1 MWGRSPVTTVDT
13 YARPSVSAGEDSPR
27 STPGLG
33 LAAVP
38 HSLSLRLEV
47 AFLVLVDA
55 LVATLAVLCGLDVRF
70 DGSLPAIAG
79 LPYSAVALG
88 FPVLWVS
95 AMALGHA
102 YDRTILAA
110 GAEEYRR
117 VLNTAVWFT
126 AGIAAAAFALHLEL
140 SRGFVG
146 TSVPLAILGTLICR
160 HVTRKGLH
168 RYLATGAAIHRVVVV
183 GSQESTERLARHMR
197 RTAFTGYTVVGS
209 ADLPWLGRA
218 DDLDAVARQTRTS
231 AEVLLET
238 VRRLGA
244 DTIAMSSGDT
254 LGHNGL
260 QRLSWRLEGTG
271 IKLLVAPD
279 AADLA
284 GPRIL
289 VRPVA
294 GLPLLHI
301 EEPEFR
307 GRQRV
312 LKECIDRLGA
322 GLLLLIAA
330 PALAVIAAAALIS
343 HGRPILYRQERVGRH
358 GDHFTIHKFRTM
370 HNGADRRLTD
380 LAHLNLHDGELFKI
394 REDPRVTPLGRQL
407 RRYSLDELP
416 QLWDVLRGSMSLVG
430 PRPPLA
436 REVEKYGDDA
446 RRRLLVKPGITGL
459 WQVSGRSDLA
469 WEETVRLDLHYVEN
483 WSVALDLTLLWKTL
497 SAVIRPQG
505 AY

>member
-1 MWGRSPVTTVDT
+1 M
-13 YARPSVSAGEDSPR
+13 PR
-27 STPGLG
+27 
-33 LAAVP
+33 
-38 HSLSLRLEV
+38 SLSLRLEV

-70 DGSLPAIAG
+70 GASPAAIAG
-79 LPYSAVALG
+79 LPYSVVAFG
-88 FPVLWVS
+88 FPVLWVA
-95 AMALGHA
+95 AMALGRA
-102 YDRTILAA
+102 YDRGILAA
-110 GAEEYRR
+110 GAEEFRR
-117 VLNTAVWFT
+117 VLNSAVWFT
-126 AGIAAAAFALHLEL
+126 AGVAVTSFVLHLEL
-140 SRGFVG
+140 SRGFIG
-146 TSVPLAILGTLICR
+146 ASVPLAIVGTLICR
-160 HVTRKGLH
+160 YLTRNGLH
-168 RYLATGAAIHRVVVV
+168 RYLATGATIHRVVVV
-183 GSQESTERLARHMR
+183 GSEESTERLARHMH
-197 RTAFTGYTVVGS
+197 RTAFAGYTVVGCS
-209 ADLPWLGRA
+209 DLPWLGRA
-218 DDLDAVARQTRTS
+218 DDLGTLAGQTRTS
-231 AEVLLET
+231 VEVLLET
-238 VRRLGA
+238 VRHLGA

-254 LGHNGL
+254 LGQNGL

-271 IKLLVAPD
+271 IKLLVAPNV
-279 AADLA
+279 ADLA
-284 GPRIL
+284 GPRIQ

-307 GRQRV
+307 GRQRA

-322 GLLLLIAA
+322 GLLLLLASPVLAA
-330 PALAVIAAAALIS
+330 IAAAALIS
-343 HGRPILYRQERVGRH
+343 QGRPILYRQERVGRN

-370 HNGADRRLTD
+370 HNDADHQVNN
-380 LAHLNLHDGELFKI
+380 LAHLNLHGGELFKI
-394 REDPRVTPLGRQL
+394 REDPRVTTLGRRL

-436 REVEKYGDDA
+436 HEVEKYGDDA

-459 WQVSGRSDLA
+459 WQVSGRSDLP

-483 WSVALDLTLLWKTL
+483 WSVAFDISLLWKTF